1 MALSVTPLHNWYRMT
16 AITEKLDVAALL
28 SWICFK
34 RPSKKQFCQ
43 CRSKHH
49 EADQGSLTPG
59 NIRQNPVS
67 LFDAAPYIE
76 PDLEALL
83 C

>member
-1 MALSVTPLHNWYRMT
+1 MSPDWLHGVFSGIGKT
-16 AITEKLDVAALL
+16 AFLEGRL
-28 SWICFK
+28 
-34 RPSKKQFCQ
+34 
-43 CRSKHH
+43 KHIH
-49 EADQGSLTPG
+49 EADQGSSTPG

>member
-34 RPSKKQFCQ
+34 RPSKKQFVVLLIFFGGLL
-43 CRSKHH
+43 SKSMILQSPKYLKQ
-49 EADQGSLTPG
+49 ED
-59 NIRQNPVS
+59 I
-67 LFDAAPYIE
+67 
-76 PDLEALL
+76 
-83 C
+83 